1 MSSKSDILKQAQA
14 LMQARLV
21 EQSDLVLPCI
31 GLFRA
36 WFCEEYILTEER
48 GRMLMP
54 PHIAMEFIPAEY
66 LLGAQRYTQ
75 LDYDPPTS
83 YVTQDFIESLALL
96 HNLDEE
102 EVSRALAAEI
112 KEFLDGLFRGRRV
125 SLFGLG
131 DFYVTEEI
139 AGVLLLNFV
148 PSSAVIELLNQ
159 PFSVYKPTLLR
170 EGVQFPELQTTST
183 VAEETTVAQFAITD
197 SITASEEP
205 EKPEVIEQPIQTEA
219 VPVKATP
226 VAPPKK
232 SRNIAPIL
240 WASLAVVALL
250 VLVLWWLAPKYPI
263 PLPEESKEVSVVN
276 DTIPVVKD
284 TIPVVKDTLI
294 LTPGNPIAIDTIQVS
309 RGGSLA
315 QIARKYYGNV
325 YYWVYIYMAN
335 KDSIPDPNNLRYGQT
350 LMVPSLE
357 CYDLRK
363 DSLEAIQEAKA
374 WETIIQN
381 RKFESYREQRA
392 TISLP

>member
-1 MSSKSDILKQAQA
+1 MSDKSDILRQAQA

-36 WFCEEYILTEER
+36 RFCEEYILTEER
-48 GRMLMP
+48 GRMLIP
-54 PHIAMEFIPAEY
+54 PHIALEFIPAEY
-66 LLGAQRYTQ
+66 LLEAQRYTQ
-75 LDYDPPTS
+75 LDYDAPTS
-83 YVTQDFIESLALL
+83 YVTQEFIESLALL

-112 KEFLDGLFRGRRV
+112 KVFLDGLFRGRRV
-125 SLFGLG
+125 SLFSLG
-131 DFYVTEEI
+131 DFYVTEEVE
-139 AGVLLLNFV
+139 GVLLLNCV
-148 PSSAVIELLNQ
+148 PSSTILELLNQ

-170 EGVQFPELQTTST
+170 ESVQFPELQTTST
-183 VAEETTVAQFAITD
+183 VAEGATVAQFAITD

-205 EKPEVIEQPIQTEA
+205 EKPEVIEQPVQAEA
-219 VPVKATP
+219 VLVEATS
-226 VAPPKK
+226 VASPEKK
-232 SRNIAPIL
+232 SLNTAPIL
-240 WASLAVVALL
+240 WISLAVVALL
-250 VLVLWWLAPKYPI
+250 ALVVWWLAPKSPA
-263 PLPEESKEVSVVN
+263 PLSEESKQVA
-276 DTIPVVKD
+276 VVKD
-284 TIPVVKDTLI
+284 TIPVAKDTLI
-294 LTPGNPIAIDTIQVS
+294 LTPENPIAIDTIQVS
-309 RGGSLA
+309 RGSSLA
-315 QIARKYYGNV
+315 QIARRYYGNV

-363 DSLEAIQEAKA
+363 DSLEAVQEAKA

>member
-1 MSSKSDILKQAQA
+1 MSDKSDILRQAQA
-14 LMQARLV
+14 LIQARLV

-36 WFCEEYILTEER
+36 RFCEEYILTEER

-54 PHIAMEFIPAEY
+54 PHIALEFIPAEY
-66 LLGAQRYTQ
+66 LLEAQHYTQ
-75 LDYDPPTS
+75 LDYDAPTT

-96 HNLDEE
+96 HNLEEE
-102 EVSRALAAEI
+102 EVSRVLAAEI

-139 AGVLLLNFV
+139 EGVLLLNFV
-148 PSSAVIELLNQ
+148 PSSAMIELLNQ

-183 VAEETTVAQFAITD
+183 VAEGATVAQFAITEKEPV
-197 SITASEEP
+197 EE
-205 EKPEVIEQPIQTEA
+205 KVIEQPIQTEA
-219 VPVKATP
+219 VPVEASP

-232 SRNIAPIL
+232 SRNTAPIL
-240 WASLAVVALL
+240 WSSLAVVALL
-250 VLVLWWLAPKYPI
+250 VLVLWWLVPKSPA
-263 PLPEESKEVSVVN
+263 PLPEESKEVA
-276 DTIPVVKD
+276 VVKD
-284 TIPVVKDTLI
+284 TIPVAKDTLI
-294 LTPGNPIAIDTIQVS
+294 LTPENPIAIDTIQVS

-381 RKFESYREQRA
+381 RKFESYREQRE

>member
-1 MSSKSDILKQAQA
+1 MSDKSDILRQAQA

-21 EQSDLVLPCI
+21 DQSDLVLPCI

-36 WFCEEYILTEER
+36 RFCEEYILTEER

-54 PHIAMEFIPAEY
+54 PHIALEFIPAEY
-66 LLGAQRYTQ
+66 LLEAQRYTQ
-75 LDYDPPTS
+75 LDYDAPTS
-83 YVTQDFIESLALL
+83 YVTQEFIESLALL

-102 EVSRALAAEI
+102 EVSRALAVEI
-112 KEFLDGLFRGRRV
+112 KVFLDGLFRGRRV
-125 SLFGLG
+125 SLFSLG
-131 DFYVTEEI
+131 DFYVTEEVE
-139 AGVLLLNFV
+139 GVLLLNFV
-148 PSSAVIELLNQ
+148 PSSTILELLNQ

-170 EGVQFPELQTTST
+170 ESVQFPELQTTST
-183 VAEETTVAQFAITD
+183 VAEGATVAQFAITD

-205 EKPEVIEQPIQTEA
+205 EKPEVIEQPVQAEA
-219 VPVKATP
+219 VLVEATS
-226 VAPPKK
+226 VASPEKK
-232 SRNIAPIL
+232 SRNTAPIL
-240 WASLAVVALL
+240 WISLAVVALL
-250 VLVLWWLAPKYPI
+250 ALVVWWLAPKSPA
-263 PLPEESKEVSVVN
+263 PLSEESKQVA
-276 DTIPVVKD
+276 VVKD
-284 TIPVVKDTLI
+284 TIPVAKDTLI
-294 LTPGNPIAIDTIQVS
+294 LTPENPIAIDTIQVS

-315 QIARKYYGNV
+315 QIARRYYGNV

-363 DSLEAIQEAKA
+363 DSLEAVQEAKA

>member
-1 MSSKSDILKQAQA
+1 MSVNSDILRQAQA

-36 WFCEEYILTEER
+36 RFCEEYILTEER

-54 PHIAMEFIPAEY
+54 PHIALEFIPAEY
-66 LLGAQRYTQ
+66 LLEAQRYTQ
-75 LDYDPPTS
+75 LDYDAPTS
-83 YVTQDFIESLALL
+83 YVTQEFIESLALL

-125 SLFGLG
+125 SLFSLG

-139 AGVLLLNFV
+139 EGVLLLNFV
-148 PSSAVIELLNQ
+148 PSSTILELLNQ

-170 EGVQFPELQTTST
+170 ESVQFPELQTTST
-183 VAEETTVAQFAITD
+183 VAEGTTVAQFAI
-197 SITASEEP
+197 AEKEPVEE
-205 EKPEVIEQPIQTEA
+205 KVIEQPIQAEA
-219 VPVKATP
+219 VPVEATS
-226 VAPPKK
+226 VASPEK
-232 SRNIAPIL
+232 SRNTAPIL
-240 WASLAVVALL
+240 WISLAVVALL
-250 VLVLWWLAPKYPI
+250 ALVVWWLAPKSPA
-263 PLPEESKEVSVVN
+263 PLPEESKQVA
-276 DTIPVVKD
+276 VVKD
-284 TIPVVKDTLI
+284 TIPVVKDTLV
-294 LTPGNPIAIDTIQVS
+294 LTPENPIAIDTIQVS

-315 QIARKYYGNV
+315 QIARRYYGNV

>member
-1 MSSKSDILKQAQA
+1 MSDKSDILRQAQA

-21 EQSDLVLPCI
+21 DQSDLVLPCI

-36 WFCEEYILTEER
+36 RFCEEYILTEER
-48 GRMLMP
+48 GRMLIP
-54 PHIAMEFIPAEY
+54 PHIALEFIPAEY
-66 LLGAQRYTQ
+66 LLEAQRYTQ
-75 LDYDPPTS
+75 LDYDAPTS
-83 YVTQDFIESLALL
+83 YVTQEFIESLALL

-112 KEFLDGLFRGRRV
+112 KVFLDGLFRGRRV
-125 SLFGLG
+125 SLFSLG

-139 AGVLLLNFV
+139 EGVLLLNFV

-183 VAEETTVAQFAITD
+183 VAEGATVAQFAITD

-205 EKPEVIEQPIQTEA
+205 EKPEVIEHPIQAES
-219 VPVKATP
+219 VLVEPTP

-232 SRNIAPIL
+232 KSRNTAPIL
-240 WASLAVVALL
+240 WTSLAVVALL
-250 VLVLWWLAPKYPI
+250 ALVVWWLVPKSPA
-263 PLPEESKEVSVVN
+263 PLPEESKQVA
-276 DTIPVVKD
+276 VVKD
-284 TIPVVKDTLI
+284 TIPVAKDTLI
-294 LTPGNPIAIDTIQVS
+294 LTPENPIAIDTIQVS

-315 QIARKYYGNV
+315 QIARRYYGNV

-357 CYDLRK
+357 CYELRK

>member
-1 MSSKSDILKQAQA
+1 MSDKSDILGQAQA

-21 EQSDLVLPCI
+21 EQSDFVLPCI

-36 WFCEEYILTEER
+36 RFCEEYILTEER

-54 PHIAMEFIPAEY
+54 PHIALEFIPAEY
-66 LLGAQRYTQ
+66 LLEAQRYTQ
-75 LDYDPPTS
+75 LDYDAPTS
-83 YVTQDFIESLALL
+83 YVTQEFIESLALL

-102 EVSRALAAEI
+102 EVSRALAAEL
-112 KEFLDGLFRGRRV
+112 KVFLDGLFRGRRV
-125 SLFGLG
+125 SLFSLG
-131 DFYVTEEI
+131 DFYVTEEVE
-139 AGVLLLNFV
+139 GVLLLNFV
-148 PSSAVIELLNQ
+148 PFSTILELLNQ

-170 EGVQFPELQTTST
+170 ESVQFPELQTTST
-183 VAEETTVAQFAITD
+183 VAEGATVAQFAITD
-197 SITASEEP
+197 SITASEEL
-205 EKPEVIEQPIQTEA
+205 EKPEVIEQPIQAES
-219 VPVKATP
+219 VPVEATP

-232 SRNIAPIL
+232 NSRNTAPTL
-240 WASLAVVALL
+240 WISLAVVALL
-250 VLVLWWLAPKYPI
+250 ALVVWWLAPKSPA
-263 PLPEESKEVSVVN
+263 PLPEESKQVA
-276 DTIPVVKD
+276 VVKD
-284 TIPVVKDTLI
+284 TIPVAKDTLI
-294 LTPGNPIAIDTIQVS
+294 LTPENPIAIDTIQVS

-315 QIARKYYGNV
+315 QIARRYYGNV

-363 DSLEAIQEAKA
+363 DSLEAVQEAKA

>member
-1 MSSKSDILKQAQA
+1 MSVNSDILRQAQA

-36 WFCEEYILTEER
+36 RFCEEYILTEER
-48 GRMLMP
+48 GRVLMP
-54 PHIAMEFIPAEY
+54 PHIALEFIPAEY
-66 LLGAQRYTQ
+66 LLEAQRYTQ
-75 LDYDPPTS
+75 LDYDAPTT

-102 EVSRALAAEI
+102 EVSRVLAAEI

-139 AGVLLLNFV
+139 EGVLLLNFV
-148 PSSAVIELLNQ
+148 PSSAIHELLNQ

-170 EGVQFPELQTTST
+170 ESVQFPELQTTST
-183 VAEETTVAQFAITD
+183 VAEGATVAQFAITEKEPV
-197 SITASEEP
+197 EE
-205 EKPEVIEQPIQTEA
+205 EVIEQPIQTEA
-219 VPVKATP
+219 VLVEASP

-232 SRNIAPIL
+232 SRNTAPIL
-240 WASLAVVALL
+240 WSSLAVVALL
-250 VLVLWWLAPKYPI
+250 VLVLWWLVPKSPAP
-263 PLPEESKEVSVVN
+263 LSEESKEVA
-276 DTIPVVKD
+276 VVKD
-284 TIPVVKDTLI
+284 TIPVAKDTLI
-294 LTPGNPIAIDTIQVS
+294 LTPENPIAIDTIQVS

-381 RKFESYREQRA
+381 RKFESYREQRE

>member
-1 MSSKSDILKQAQA
+1 MSVNRDILRQAQA

-36 WFCEEYILTEER
+36 RFCEEYILTEER
-48 GRMLMP
+48 GRVLMP
-54 PHIAMEFIPAEY
+54 PHIALEFIPAEY
-66 LLGAQRYTQ
+66 LLEAQRYTQ
-75 LDYDPPTS
+75 LDYDAPTS

-96 HNLDEE
+96 HNLDDEE
-102 EVSRALAAEI
+102 ISRALASEI

-139 AGVLLLNFV
+139 EGVLLLNFV
-148 PSSAVIELLNQ
+148 PSSAMIELLNQ

-183 VAEETTVAQFAITD
+183 VAEGATVAQFAITEKEPV
-197 SITASEEP
+197 EE
-205 EKPEVIEQPIQTEA
+205 EVIEQPIQTET
-219 VPVKATP
+219 VPVEASP

-240 WASLAVVALL
+240 WSSLAVVALL
-250 VLVLWWLAPKYPI
+250 VLVLWWLVPKSPA
-263 PLPEESKEVSVVN
+263 PLPEESKEVA
-276 DTIPVVKD
+276 VVKD
-284 TIPVVKDTLI
+284 TIPVAKDTLI
-294 LTPGNPIAIDTIQVS
+294 LTPENPIAIDTIQVS
-309 RGGSLA
+309 RGVSLA

-381 RKFESYREQRA
+381 RKFESYREQRE

>member
-1 MSSKSDILKQAQA
+1 MSVNSDILRQAQA

-36 WFCEEYILTEER
+36 RFSEEYILTEER
-48 GRMLMP
+48 GRVLMP
-54 PHIAMEFIPAEY
+54 PHIALEFIPAEY
-66 LLGAQRYTQ
+66 LLEAQHYTQ
-75 LDYDPPTS
+75 LDYDAPTT

-102 EVSRALAAEI
+102 EVSRVLAAEI

-139 AGVLLLNFV
+139 EGVLLLNFV
-148 PSSAVIELLNQ
+148 PSSAIHELLNQ

-170 EGVQFPELQTTST
+170 ESVQFPELQTTST
-183 VAEETTVAQFAITD
+183 VAEGATVAQFAITD

-205 EKPEVIEQPIQTEA
+205 KKLEVIEQPIPTET
-219 VPVKATP
+219 VQVKATP

-232 SRNIAPIL
+232 SRNTAPIL
-240 WASLAVVALL
+240 WSSLAVVALL
-250 VLVLWWLAPKYPI
+250 VLVLWWLVPKSPA
-263 PLPEESKEVSVVN
+263 PLPEESKEVA
-276 DTIPVVKD
+276 VVKD
-284 TIPVVKDTLI
+284 TIPVAKDTLI
-294 LTPGNPIAIDTIQVS
+294 LTPENPIAIDTIQVS

-381 RKFESYREQRA
+381 RKFESYREQRE

>member
-1 MSSKSDILKQAQA
+1 MSDKSDILRQAQA

-36 WFCEEYILTEER
+36 RFCEEYILTEER

-54 PHIAMEFIPAEY
+54 PHIALEFIPAEY
-66 LLGAQRYTQ
+66 LLEAQRYTQ
-75 LDYDPPTS
+75 LDYDAPTS
-83 YVTQDFIESLALL
+83 YVTQEFIESLALL

-112 KEFLDGLFRGRRV
+112 KVFLDGLFRGRRV
-125 SLFGLG
+125 SLFSLG
-131 DFYVTEEI
+131 DFYVTEEVE
-139 AGVLLLNFV
+139 GVLLLNFV
-148 PSSAVIELLNQ
+148 PFSTILELLNQ

-170 EGVQFPELQTTST
+170 ESVQFPELQTTST
-183 VAEETTVAQFAITD
+183 VAEGATVAQFAITD

-205 EKPEVIEQPIQTEA
+205 EKPEVIEQPVQAEA
-219 VPVKATP
+219 VLVEATS
-226 VAPPKK
+226 VASPEKK
-232 SRNIAPIL
+232 SRNTAPIL
-240 WASLAVVALL
+240 WISLAVVALL
-250 VLVLWWLAPKYPI
+250 ALVVWWLAPKSPA
-263 PLPEESKEVSVVN
+263 PLSEESKQVA
-276 DTIPVVKD
+276 VVKD
-284 TIPVVKDTLI
+284 TIPVAKDTLI
-294 LTPGNPIAIDTIQVS
+294 LTPENPIAIDTIQVS

-315 QIARKYYGNV
+315 QIARRYYGNV

-363 DSLEAIQEAKA
+363 DSLEAVQEAKA

>member
-1 MSSKSDILKQAQA
+1 MSDKSDILRQAQA

-36 WFCEEYILTEER
+36 RFCEEYILTEER

-54 PHIAMEFIPAEY
+54 PHIALEFIPAEY
-66 LLGAQRYTQ
+66 LLEAQRYTQ
-75 LDYDPPTS
+75 LDYDAPTS
-83 YVTQDFIESLALL
+83 YVTQEFIESLALL

-139 AGVLLLNFV
+139 EGVLLLNFV

-170 EGVQFPELQTTST
+170 ESVQFLELQTTST
-183 VAEETTVAQFAITD
+183 VAEGATVAQFAITEKEPV
-197 SITASEEP
+197 EE
-205 EKPEVIEQPIQTEA
+205 EVIEQLIQTEA
-219 VPVKATP
+219 VPVEATP

-232 SRNIAPIL
+232 KSRNTAPTL
-240 WASLAVVALL
+240 WISLAVVALL
-250 VLVLWWLAPKYPI
+250 ALVVWWLAPKSSA
-263 PLPEESKEVSVVN
+263 PLPEESKQVA
-276 DTIPVVKD
+276 VVKD
-284 TIPVVKDTLI
+284 TIPVAKDTLI
-294 LTPGNPIAIDTIQVS
+294 LTPENPIAIDTIQVS

-315 QIARKYYGNV
+315 QIARRYYGNV

-350 LMVPSLE
+350 LMVPLLE

-363 DSLEAIQEAKA
+363 DSLEAVQEAKA

>member
-1 MSSKSDILKQAQA
+1 MSVNSDILRQAQA

-36 WFCEEYILTEER
+36 RFCEEYILTEER
-48 GRMLMP
+48 GRVLMP
-54 PHIAMEFIPAEY
+54 PHIALEFIPAEY
-66 LLGAQRYTQ
+66 LLEAQRYTQ
-75 LDYDPPTS
+75 LDYDAPTS

-96 HNLDEE
+96 HNLDDEE
-102 EVSRALAAEI
+102 ISRALAAEI

-139 AGVLLLNFV
+139 EGVLLLNFV
-148 PSSAVIELLNQ
+148 PSSAIHELLNQ

-183 VAEETTVAQFAITD
+183 VAEGANVAQFAITEKEPV
-197 SITASEEP
+197 EE
-205 EKPEVIEQPIQTEA
+205 EVIEQPIQTEA
-219 VPVKATP
+219 VPVEASP

-232 SRNIAPIL
+232 SRNTAPIL
-240 WASLAVVALL
+240 WSSFAVVALL
-250 VLVLWWLAPKYPI
+250 VLVLWWLVPKSPAP
-263 PLPEESKEVSVVN
+263 LLEESKEVA
-276 DTIPVVKD
+276 VVKD
-284 TIPVVKDTLI
+284 TIPVAKDTLI
-294 LTPGNPIAIDTIQVS
+294 LTPENPIAIDTIQVS

-381 RKFESYREQRA
+381 RKFESYREQRE

>member
-1 MSSKSDILKQAQA
+1 MSVNSDILRQAQA

-36 WFCEEYILTEER
+36 RFSEEYILTEER
-48 GRMLMP
+48 GRVLMP
-54 PHIAMEFIPAEY
+54 PHIALEFIPAEY
-66 LLGAQRYTQ
+66 LLEAERYTQ
-75 LDYDPPTS
+75 LDYDAPTS
-83 YVTQDFIESLALL
+83 YVTQEFIESLALL

-139 AGVLLLNFV
+139 EGVLLLNFV

-170 EGVQFPELQTTST
+170 EGIQFPELQTTAT
-183 VAEETTVAQFAITD
+183 VVEGATVAQFAITEKEPV
-197 SITASEEP
+197 EE
-205 EKPEVIEQPIQTEA
+205 KVIEQPIQAES
-219 VPVKATP
+219 VPVEATP

-232 SRNIAPIL
+232 KSRNTAPIL
-240 WASLAVVALL
+240 WTSLAVVALL
-250 VLVLWWLAPKYPI
+250 ALVVWWLAPKSPA
-263 PLPEESKEVSVVN
+263 PLPEESKEVA
-276 DTIPVVKD
+276 VVKD
-284 TIPVVKDTLI
+284 TIPVAKDTLI
-294 LTPGNPIAIDTIQVS
+294 LTPENPIAIDTIQVS

-315 QIARKYYGNV
+315 QIARRYYGNV

>member
-1 MSSKSDILKQAQA
+1 MSVNCDILRQAQA
-14 LMQARLV
+14 LIQARLV

-36 WFCEEYILTEER
+36 RFCEEYILTEER
-48 GRMLMP
+48 GRVLMP
-54 PHIAMEFIPAEY
+54 PHIALEFIPAEY
-66 LLGAQRYTQ
+66 LLEAQRYTQ
-75 LDYDPPTS
+75 LDYDAPTT

-102 EVSRALAAEI
+102 EVSRVLAAEI

-139 AGVLLLNFV
+139 EGVLLLNFV
-148 PSSAVIELLNQ
+148 PFGAMIELLNQ

-183 VAEETTVAQFAITD
+183 VAEGATVAQFAITEKEPV
-197 SITASEEP
+197 EE
-205 EKPEVIEQPIQTEA
+205 EVIEQPIQTEA
-219 VPVKATP
+219 VPVEASP

-232 SRNIAPIL
+232 SRNTAPIL
-240 WASLAVVALL
+240 WSSLAVVALL
-250 VLVLWWLAPKYPI
+250 VLVLWWLVPKSPAP
-263 PLPEESKEVSVVN
+263 LSEESKEVA
-276 DTIPVVKD
+276 VVKD
-284 TIPVVKDTLI
+284 TIPVAKDTLI
-294 LTPGNPIAIDTIQVS
+294 LTPENPIAIDTIQVS

-381 RKFESYREQRA
+381 RKFESYREQRE

>member
-1 MSSKSDILKQAQA
+1 
-14 LMQARLV
+14 
-21 EQSDLVLPCI
+21 
-31 GLFRA
+31 
-36 WFCEEYILTEER
+36 
-48 GRMLMP
+48 MP
-54 PHIAMEFIPAEY
+54 PHIALEFIPSEY
-66 LLGAQRYTQ
+66 LLEAQHYTQ
-75 LDYDPPTS
+75 LDYDAPTT

-102 EVSRALAAEI
+102 EVSRVLAAEI

-139 AGVLLLNFV
+139 EGVLLLNFV
-148 PSSAVIELLNQ
+148 PSSAIHELLNQ

-170 EGVQFPELQTTST
+170 ESVQFPELQTTST
-183 VAEETTVAQFAITD
+183 VAEGATVAQFAITEKEPV
-197 SITASEEP
+197 EE
-205 EKPEVIEQPIQTEA
+205 KVIEQPIQTEA
-219 VPVKATP
+219 VPVEASP

-232 SRNIAPIL
+232 SRNTAPIL
-240 WASLAVVALL
+240 WSSLAVVALL
-250 VLVLWWLAPKYPI
+250 VLVLWWLVPKSPAP
-263 PLPEESKEVSVVN
+263 LSEESKEVA
-276 DTIPVVKD
+276 VVKD
-284 TIPVVKDTLI
+284 TIPVAKDTLI
-294 LTPGNPIAIDTIQVS
+294 LTPENPIAIDTIQVS

-381 RKFESYREQRA
+381 RKFESYREQRE

>member
-1 MSSKSDILKQAQA
+1 MSDKSDILRQAQA

-21 EQSDLVLPCI
+21 EQSDLMLPCI

-36 WFCEEYILTEER
+36 RFCEEYILTEER

-54 PHIAMEFIPAEY
+54 PHIALEFIPAEY
-66 LLGAQRYTQ
+66 LLEAQRYTQ
-75 LDYDPPTS
+75 LDYDAPTS
-83 YVTQDFIESLALL
+83 YVTQEFIESLALL
-96 HNLDEE
+96 YNLDEE
-102 EVSRALAAEI
+102 EVSRALAAEL
-112 KEFLDGLFRGRRV
+112 KVFLDGLFRGRRV
-125 SLFGLG
+125 SLFSLG
-131 DFYVTEEI
+131 DFYVTEEVE
-139 AGVLLLNFV
+139 GVLLLNFV
-148 PSSAVIELLNQ
+148 PFSAVIELLNQ

-170 EGVQFPELQTTST
+170 ESVQFPELQTTST
-183 VAEETTVAQFAITD
+183 VAEGATVAQFAIT
-197 SITASEEP
+197 EKEP
-205 EKPEVIEQPIQTEA
+205 EKPEVIEQPIQAEA
-219 VPVKATP
+219 VPVEATP

-232 SRNIAPIL
+232 KSRNTAPFL
-240 WASLAVVALL
+240 WISLAVVALL
-250 VLVLWWLAPKYPI
+250 ALVVWWLAPKSPA
-263 PLPEESKEVSVVN
+263 PLPEESNQV
-276 DTIPVVKD
+276 TVVKD
-284 TIPVVKDTLI
+284 TIPVVNDTLV
-294 LTPGNPIAIDTIQVS
+294 LTPENPIAIDTIQVG

>member
-1 MSSKSDILKQAQA
+1 MSDKSDILRQTQA

-21 EQSDLVLPCI
+21 DQSDLVLPCI

-36 WFCEEYILTEER
+36 RFCEEYILTEER

-54 PHIAMEFIPAEY
+54 PHIALEFIPAEY
-66 LLGAQRYTQ
+66 LLEAQRYTQ
-75 LDYDPPTS
+75 LDYDAPTS
-83 YVTQDFIESLALL
+83 YVTQEFIESLALL

-102 EVSRALAAEI
+102 EVSRALAVEI
-112 KEFLDGLFRGRRV
+112 KVFLDGLFRGRRV
-125 SLFGLG
+125 SLFSLG
-131 DFYVTEEI
+131 DFYVTEEVE
-139 AGVLLLNFV
+139 GVLLLNFV
-148 PSSAVIELLNQ
+148 PSSTILELLNQ

-170 EGVQFPELQTTST
+170 ESVQFPELQTTST
-183 VAEETTVAQFAITD
+183 VAEGATVAQFAITD

-205 EKPEVIEQPIQTEA
+205 EKPEVIEQPVQAEA
-219 VPVKATP
+219 VLVEATS
-226 VAPPKK
+226 VASPEKK
-232 SRNIAPIL
+232 SRNTAPIL
-240 WASLAVVALL
+240 WISLAVVALL
-250 VLVLWWLAPKYPI
+250 ALVVWWLAPKSPA
-263 PLPEESKEVSVVN
+263 PLSEESKQVA
-276 DTIPVVKD
+276 VVKD
-284 TIPVVKDTLI
+284 TIPVAKDTLI
-294 LTPGNPIAIDTIQVS
+294 LTPENPIAIDTIQVS

-315 QIARKYYGNV
+315 QIARRYYGNV

-363 DSLEAIQEAKA
+363 DSLEAVQEAKA

>member
-1 MSSKSDILKQAQA
+1 MSDKSDILRQAQA

-21 EQSDLVLPCI
+21 EQSDFVLPCI

-36 WFCEEYILTEER
+36 RFCEEYILTEER

-54 PHIAMEFIPAEY
+54 PHIALEFIPAEY
-66 LLGAQRYTQ
+66 LLEAQRYTQ
-75 LDYDPPTS
+75 LDYDAPTS
-83 YVTQDFIESLALL
+83 YVTQEFIESLALL
-96 HNLDEE
+96 YNLDEE

-139 AGVLLLNFV
+139 EGVLLLNFV

-170 EGVQFPELQTTST
+170 ESVQFPELQTTST
-183 VAEETTVAQFAITD
+183 VAEGATVAQFAITD

-205 EKPEVIEQPIQTEA
+205 EKPEVIEQPIQAES
-219 VPVKATP
+219 VPVEATP

-232 SRNIAPIL
+232 KSRNTAPTL
-240 WASLAVVALL
+240 WISLAVVALL
-250 VLVLWWLAPKYPI
+250 ALVVWWLAPKSPA
-263 PLPEESKEVSVVN
+263 PLPEESKQVA
-276 DTIPVVKD
+276 VVKD
-284 TIPVVKDTLI
+284 TIPVAKDTLI
-294 LTPGNPIAIDTIQVS
+294 LTPENPIAIDTIQVS

-315 QIARKYYGNV
+315 QIARRYYGNV

>member
-1 MSSKSDILKQAQA
+1 MSDKSDILRQAQA

-36 WFCEEYILTEER
+36 RFCEEYILTEER
-48 GRMLMP
+48 GRMLIP
-54 PHIAMEFIPAEY
+54 PHIALEFIPAEY
-66 LLGAQRYTQ
+66 LLEAQRYTQ
-75 LDYDPPTS
+75 LDYDAPTS
-83 YVTQDFIESLALL
+83 YVTQEFIESLALL

-112 KEFLDGLFRGRRV
+112 KVFLDGLFRGRRV
-125 SLFGLG
+125 SLFSLG
-131 DFYVTEEI
+131 DFYVTEEVE
-139 AGVLLLNFV
+139 GVLLLNFV
-148 PSSAVIELLNQ
+148 PSSTILELLNQ

-170 EGVQFPELQTTST
+170 ESVQFPELQTTST
-183 VAEETTVAQFAITD
+183 VAEGATVAQFAI
-197 SITASEEP
+197 AEKEPAEE
-205 EKPEVIEQPIQTEA
+205 KVIEHPIQAES
-219 VPVKATP
+219 VLVEPTP

-232 SRNIAPIL
+232 KSRNTAPIL
-240 WASLAVVALL
+240 WTSLAVVALF
-250 VLVLWWLAPKYPI
+250 VLVVWWLVPKSPA
-263 PLPEESKEVSVVN
+263 PLPEESKQVA
-276 DTIPVVKD
+276 VVKD
-284 TIPVVKDTLI
+284 TILVVKDTLV
-294 LTPGNPIAIDTIQVS
+294 LTPENPIAIDTIQVS

>member
-1 MSSKSDILKQAQA
+1 MSVNSDILRQAQA

-36 WFCEEYILTEER
+36 RFCEEYILTEER
-48 GRMLMP
+48 GRMLIP
-54 PHIAMEFIPAEY
+54 PHIALEFIPAEY
-66 LLGAQRYTQ
+66 LLEAQRYTQ
-75 LDYDPPTS
+75 LDYDAPTS

-102 EVSRALAAEI
+102 EVSRVLAAEI

-139 AGVLLLNFV
+139 EGVLLLNFV
-148 PSSAVIELLNQ
+148 PSSAIHELLNQ

-170 EGVQFPELQTTST
+170 ESVQFPELQTTST
-183 VAEETTVAQFAITD
+183 VAEGATVAQFAITEKEPV
-197 SITASEEP
+197 EE
-205 EKPEVIEQPIQTEA
+205 EVIEQPIQTEA
-219 VPVKATP
+219 VPVEASP

-232 SRNIAPIL
+232 SRNTAPIL
-240 WASLAVVALL
+240 WSSLAVVALL
-250 VLVLWWLAPKYPI
+250 VLVLWWLVPKSPAP
-263 PLPEESKEVSVVN
+263 LSEESKEVA
-276 DTIPVVKD
+276 VVKD
-284 TIPVVKDTLI
+284 TIPVAKDTLI
-294 LTPGNPIAIDTIQVS
+294 LTPENPIAIDTIQVS

-381 RKFESYREQRA
+381 RKFESYREQRE

>member
-1 MSSKSDILKQAQA
+1 MSVNSDILRQAQA

-36 WFCEEYILTEER
+36 RFCEEYILTEER

-54 PHIAMEFIPAEY
+54 PHIALEFIPAEY
-66 LLGAQRYTQ
+66 LLEAQHYTQ
-75 LDYDPPTS
+75 LDYDAPTT

-102 EVSRALAAEI
+102 EVSRVLAAEI

-139 AGVLLLNFV
+139 EGVLLLNFV
-148 PSSAVIELLNQ
+148 PSSAIHELLNQ

-170 EGVQFPELQTTST
+170 ESVQFPELQTTAT
-183 VAEETTVAQFAITD
+183 VAEVATVAQFAITEKEPV
-197 SITASEEP
+197 EE
-205 EKPEVIEQPIQTEA
+205 KVIEQPIQTEA
-219 VPVKATP
+219 VPVEASP

-232 SRNIAPIL
+232 SRNTAPIL
-240 WASLAVVALL
+240 WSSLAVVALL
-250 VLVLWWLAPKYPI
+250 VLVLWWLVPKSPA
-263 PLPEESKEVSVVN
+263 PLPEESKEVA
-276 DTIPVVKD
+276 VVKD
-284 TIPVVKDTLI
+284 TIPVAKDTLI
-294 LTPGNPIAIDTIQVS
+294 LTPENPIAIDTIQVS

-315 QIARKYYGNV
+315 QIARRYYGNV

-381 RKFESYREQRA
+381 RKFESYREQRE

>member
-1 MSSKSDILKQAQA
+1 MSVNRDILRQAQA

-36 WFCEEYILTEER
+36 RFCEEYILTEER
-48 GRMLMP
+48 GRVLMP
-54 PHIAMEFIPAEY
+54 PHIALEFIPAEY
-66 LLGAQRYTQ
+66 LLEAQRYTQ
-75 LDYDPPTS
+75 LDYDAPTS

-96 HNLDEE
+96 HNLDDEE
-102 EVSRALAAEI
+102 ISRALASEI

-139 AGVLLLNFV
+139 EGVLLLNFV
-148 PSSAVIELLNQ
+148 PSSAIHELLNQ

-183 VAEETTVAQFAITD
+183 VAEGATVAQFAITEKEPV
-197 SITASEEP
+197 EE
-205 EKPEVIEQPIQTEA
+205 EVIEQPIQTEA
-219 VPVKATP
+219 VPVEASP

-232 SRNIAPIL
+232 SRNTAPIL
-240 WASLAVVALL
+240 WSSLAVVALL
-250 VLVLWWLAPKYPI
+250 VLVLWWLVPKSPAP
-263 PLPEESKEVSVVN
+263 LLEESKEVA
-276 DTIPVVKD
+276 VVKD
-284 TIPVVKDTLI
+284 TIPVAKDTLI
-294 LTPGNPIAIDTIQVS
+294 LTPENPIAIDTIQVS

-381 RKFESYREQRA
+381 RKFESYREQRE

>member
-1 MSSKSDILKQAQA
+1 MSDKSDILRQAQA
-14 LMQARLV
+14 LMQGRLV

-36 WFCEEYILTEER
+36 RFCEEYILTEER

-54 PHIAMEFIPAEY
+54 PHIALEFIPAEY
-66 LLGAQRYTQ
+66 LLEAQRYTQ
-75 LDYDPPTS
+75 LDYDAPTS
-83 YVTQDFIESLALL
+83 YVTQEFIESLALL

-131 DFYVTEEI
+131 DFYVTEEVE
-139 AGVLLLNFV
+139 GVLLLNFV
-148 PSSAVIELLNQ
+148 PSSTILELLNQ

-170 EGVQFPELQTTST
+170 ESVQFPELQTTST
-183 VAEETTVAQFAITD
+183 VAEGATVAQFAITD

-205 EKPEVIEQPIQTEA
+205 EKPEVIEQPVQAEA
-219 VPVKATP
+219 VLVEATS
-226 VAPPKK
+226 VASPEKK
-232 SRNIAPIL
+232 SRNTAPIL
-240 WASLAVVALL
+240 WISLAVVALL
-250 VLVLWWLAPKYPI
+250 ALVVWWLAPKSPA
-263 PLPEESKEVSVVN
+263 PLSEESKQVA
-276 DTIPVVKD
+276 VVKD
-284 TIPVVKDTLI
+284 TIPVAKDTLI
-294 LTPGNPIAIDTIQVS
+294 LTPENPIAIDTIQVS

-315 QIARKYYGNV
+315 QIARRYYGNV

-363 DSLEAIQEAKA
+363 DSLEAVQEAKA

>member
-1 MSSKSDILKQAQA
+1 MSVNCDILRQAQA
-14 LMQARLV
+14 LIQARLV

-36 WFCEEYILTEER
+36 RFCEEYILTEER

-54 PHIAMEFIPAEY
+54 PHIALEFIPAEY
-66 LLGAQRYTQ
+66 LLEAQRYTQ
-75 LDYDPPTS
+75 LDYDAPTS

-102 EVSRALAAEI
+102 EVSRVLAAEI

-139 AGVLLLNFV
+139 EGVLLLNFV
-148 PSSAVIELLNQ
+148 PFGAMIELLNQ

-183 VAEETTVAQFAITD
+183 VAEGATVAQFAITEKEPV
-197 SITASEEP
+197 EE
-205 EKPEVIEQPIQTEA
+205 EVIEQPIQTEA
-219 VPVKATP
+219 VPVEASP

-232 SRNIAPIL
+232 SRNTAPIL
-240 WASLAVVALL
+240 WSSLAVVALL
-250 VLVLWWLAPKYPI
+250 VLVLWWLVPKSPAP
-263 PLPEESKEVSVVN
+263 LSEESKEVA
-276 DTIPVVKD
+276 VVKD
-284 TIPVVKDTLI
+284 TIPVAKDTLI
-294 LTPGNPIAIDTIQVS
+294 LTPENPIAIDTIQVS

-381 RKFESYREQRA
+381 RKFESYREQRE

>member
-1 MSSKSDILKQAQA
+1 MSVNSDILRQAQA

-36 WFCEEYILTEER
+36 RFCEEYILTEER

-54 PHIAMEFIPAEY
+54 PHIALEFIPAEY
-66 LLGAQRYTQ
+66 LLEAQRYTQ
-75 LDYDPPTS
+75 LDYDAPTS
-83 YVTQDFIESLALL
+83 YVTQEFIESLALL

-125 SLFGLG
+125 SLFSLG

-139 AGVLLLNFV
+139 EGVLLLNFV

-170 EGVQFPELQTTST
+170 ESVQFPKLQTTST
-183 VAEETTVAQFAITD
+183 VAEGATVAQFAI
-197 SITASEEP
+197 AEKEPVEE
-205 EKPEVIEQPIQTEA
+205 KVIEQPIQAEA
-219 VPVKATP
+219 VPVEATS
-226 VAPPKK
+226 VASPEK
-232 SRNIAPIL
+232 SRNTAPIL
-240 WASLAVVALL
+240 WISLAVVALL
-250 VLVLWWLAPKYPI
+250 ALVVWWLAPKSPA
-263 PLPEESKEVSVVN
+263 PLPEESKQVA
-276 DTIPVVKD
+276 VVKD
-284 TIPVVKDTLI
+284 TIPVVKDTLV
-294 LTPGNPIAIDTIQVS
+294 LTPENPIAIDTIQVS

-315 QIARKYYGNV
+315 QIARRYYGNV

>member
-1 MSSKSDILKQAQA
+1 MSVNCDILRQAQA
-14 LMQARLV
+14 LIQARLV

-36 WFCEEYILTEER
+36 RFCEEYILTEER

-54 PHIAMEFIPAEY
+54 PHIALEFIPAEY
-66 LLGAQRYTQ
+66 LLEAQRYTQ
-75 LDYDPPTS
+75 LDYDAPTS

-102 EVSRALAAEI
+102 EVSRVLAAEI

-139 AGVLLLNFV
+139 EGVLLLNFV
-148 PSSAVIELLNQ
+148 PSSAIHELLNQ

-170 EGVQFPELQTTST
+170 ESVQFPELQTTST
-183 VAEETTVAQFAITD
+183 VAEVATVAQFAITEKEPV
-197 SITASEEP
+197 EE
-205 EKPEVIEQPIQTEA
+205 EVIEQPIQTEA
-219 VPVKATP
+219 VPVEASP

-232 SRNIAPIL
+232 SRNTAPIL
-240 WASLAVVALL
+240 WSSLAVVALL
-250 VLVLWWLAPKYPI
+250 VLVLWWLVPKSPAP
-263 PLPEESKEVSVVN
+263 LSEESKEVA
-276 DTIPVVKD
+276 VVKD
-284 TIPVVKDTLI
+284 TIPVAKDTLI
-294 LTPGNPIAIDTIQVS
+294 LTPENPIAIDTIQVS

-381 RKFESYREQRA
+381 RKFESYREQRE

>member
-1 MSSKSDILKQAQA
+1 MSDKSDILRQAQA

-36 WFCEEYILTEER
+36 RFCEEYILTEER

-54 PHIAMEFIPAEY
+54 PHIALEFIPAEY
-66 LLGAQRYTQ
+66 LLEAQRYTQ
-75 LDYDPPTS
+75 LDYDAPTS

-139 AGVLLLNFV
+139 EGVLLLNFV
-148 PSSAVIELLNQ
+148 PSSTILELLNQ

-183 VAEETTVAQFAITD
+183 VAEGATVAQFAITD

-205 EKPEVIEQPIQTEA
+205 EKPEVIEQPIQTES
-219 VPVKATP
+219 VPVEATP
-226 VAPPKK
+226 VAPPKE
-232 SRNIAPIL
+232 SRNTAPIL
-240 WASLAVVALL
+240 WISLVVVVLLAL
-250 VLVLWWLAPKYPI
+250 VVWWLVPKSPT
-263 PLPEESKEVSVVN
+263 PLPDENKEVA
-276 DTIPVVKD
+276 VVKD

-294 LTPGNPIAIDTIQVS
+294 LTPENPISIDTIQVS

-315 QIARKYYGNV
+315 QIARQYYGNV

-335 KDSIPDPNNLRYGQT
+335 KDSIPDPNNLRFGQT

>member
-1 MSSKSDILKQAQA
+1 MSVNSDILRQAQA

-36 WFCEEYILTEER
+36 RFCEEYILTEER

-54 PHIAMEFIPAEY
+54 PHIALEFMPAEY
-66 LLGAQRYTQ
+66 LLEAQRYTQ
-75 LDYDPPTS
+75 LDYDAPTS
-83 YVTQDFIESLALL
+83 YVTQEFIESLALL

-125 SLFGLG
+125 SLFSLG

-139 AGVLLLNFV
+139 EGVLLLNFV

-170 EGVQFPELQTTST
+170 ESVQFPKLQTTST
-183 VAEETTVAQFAITD
+183 VAEGATVAQFAI
-197 SITASEEP
+197 AEKEPVEE
-205 EKPEVIEQPIQTEA
+205 KVIEQPIQAEA
-219 VPVKATP
+219 VPVEATS
-226 VAPPKK
+226 VASPEK
-232 SRNIAPIL
+232 SRNTAPIL
-240 WASLAVVALL
+240 WISLAVVALL
-250 VLVLWWLAPKYPI
+250 ALVVWWLAPKSPA
-263 PLPEESKEVSVVN
+263 PLPEESKSKQVA
-276 DTIPVVKD
+276 VVKD
-284 TIPVVKDTLI
+284 TIPVVKDTLV
-294 LTPGNPIAIDTIQVS
+294 LTPENPIAIDTIQVS

-315 QIARKYYGNV
+315 QIARRYYGNV

-392 TISLP
+392 IISLP

>member
-1 MSSKSDILKQAQA
+1 MSDKSDILRQAQA

-21 EQSDLVLPCI
+21 EQSDFVLPCI

-36 WFCEEYILTEER
+36 RFCEEYILTEER

-54 PHIAMEFIPAEY
+54 PHIALEFIPAEY
-66 LLGAQRYTQ
+66 LLEAQRYTQ
-75 LDYDPPTS
+75 LDYDAPTS
-83 YVTQDFIESLALL
+83 YVTQEFIESLALL
-96 HNLDEE
+96 YNLDEE

-139 AGVLLLNFV
+139 EGVLLLNFV

-170 EGVQFPELQTTST
+170 EGVQFPELQTIST
-183 VAEETTVAQFAITD
+183 VAEGATVAQFAITD

-205 EKPEVIEQPIQTEA
+205 EKPEVIEQPVQAEA
-219 VPVKATP
+219 VLVEATS
-226 VAPPKK
+226 VASPEKK
-232 SRNIAPIL
+232 SRNTAPIL
-240 WASLAVVALL
+240 WISLAVVALL
-250 VLVLWWLAPKYPI
+250 ALVVWWLAPKSPA
-263 PLPEESKEVSVVN
+263 PLSEESKQVA
-276 DTIPVVKD
+276 VVKD
-284 TIPVVKDTLI
+284 TIPVAKDTLI
-294 LTPGNPIAIDTIQVS
+294 LTPENPIAIDTIQVS

-315 QIARKYYGNV
+315 QIARRYYGNV

-363 DSLEAIQEAKA
+363 DSLEAVQEAKA

>member
-1 MSSKSDILKQAQA
+1 MSDKSDILRQAQA

-21 EQSDLVLPCI
+21 DQSDLVLPCI

-36 WFCEEYILTEER
+36 RFCEEYILTEER
-48 GRMLMP
+48 GRVLMP
-54 PHIAMEFIPAEY
+54 PHIALEFIPAEY
-66 LLGAQRYTQ
+66 LLEAQRYTQ
-75 LDYDPPTS
+75 LDYDAPTS
-83 YVTQDFIESLALL
+83 YVTQEFIESLALL

-102 EVSRALAAEI
+102 EVSRALAAEL
-112 KEFLDGLFRGRRV
+112 KVFLDGLFRGRRV
-125 SLFGLG
+125 SLFSLG
-131 DFYVTEEI
+131 DFYVTEEVE
-139 AGVLLLNFV
+139 GVLLLNFV
-148 PSSAVIELLNQ
+148 PFSAVIELLNQ

-170 EGVQFPELQTTST
+170 ESVQFPELQTTST
-183 VAEETTVAQFAITD
+183 VAEGATVAQFAIT
-197 SITASEEP
+197 EKEP
-205 EKPEVIEQPIQTEA
+205 EKPEVIEQPIQAEA
-219 VPVKATP
+219 VPVEATP

-232 SRNIAPIL
+232 KSRNTAPFL
-240 WASLAVVALL
+240 WISLAVVALL
-250 VLVLWWLAPKYPI
+250 ALVVWWLAPKSPA
-263 PLPEESKEVSVVN
+263 PLPEESNQV
-276 DTIPVVKD
+276 TVVKD
-284 TIPVVKDTLI
+284 TIPVVNDTLV
-294 LTPGNPIAIDTIQVS
+294 LTPENPIAIDTIQVG

>member
-1 MSSKSDILKQAQA
+1 MSVNSDILRQAQA

-36 WFCEEYILTEER
+36 RFCEEYILTEER
-48 GRMLMP
+48 GRVLIP
-54 PHIAMEFIPAEY
+54 PHIALEFIPAEY
-66 LLGAQRYTQ
+66 LLEAQRYTQ
-75 LDYDPPTS
+75 LDYDAPTS

-102 EVSRALAAEI
+102 EVSRVLAAEI

-139 AGVLLLNFV
+139 EGVLLLNFV

-170 EGVQFPELQTTST
+170 ESVQFPELQTTST
-183 VAEETTVAQFAITD
+183 VAEGATVAQFAITEKEPV
-197 SITASEEP
+197 EE
-205 EKPEVIEQPIQTEA
+205 KVIEQPIQTEA
-219 VPVKATP
+219 VPVEASP

-232 SRNIAPIL
+232 SRNTAPIL
-240 WASLAVVALL
+240 WSTFAVVALL
-250 VLVLWWLAPKYPI
+250 ALVLWRLVPKSPA
-263 PLPEESKEVSVVN
+263 PLPEESKEVA
-276 DTIPVVKD
+276 VVKD
-284 TIPVVKDTLI
+284 IIPVAKDTLI
-294 LTPGNPIAIDTIQVS
+294 LTPENPIAIDTIQVS

-315 QIARKYYGNV
+315 QIARRYYGNV

-381 RKFESYREQRA
+381 RKFESYREQRE

>member
-1 MSSKSDILKQAQA
+1 MSVNSDILRQAQA

-36 WFCEEYILTEER
+36 RFFEEYILTEER
-48 GRMLMP
+48 GRVLMP
-54 PHIAMEFIPAEY
+54 PHIALEFIPAEY
-66 LLGAQRYTQ
+66 LLEAQRYTQ
-75 LDYDPPTS
+75 LDYDAPTT

-102 EVSRALAAEI
+102 EVSRVLAAEI

-139 AGVLLLNFV
+139 EGVLLLNFV
-148 PSSAVIELLNQ
+148 PSSAIHELLNQ

-170 EGVQFPELQTTST
+170 ESVQFPELQTTST
-183 VAEETTVAQFAITD
+183 VAEGATVAQFAITEKEPV
-197 SITASEEP
+197 EE
-205 EKPEVIEQPIQTEA
+205 KVIEQPIQTEA
-219 VPVKATP
+219 VPVEASP

-232 SRNIAPIL
+232 SRNTAPIL
-240 WASLAVVALL
+240 WSSLAVVALL
-250 VLVLWWLAPKYPI
+250 VLVLWWLVPKSPA
-263 PLPEESKEVSVVN
+263 PLPEESKEVA
-276 DTIPVVKD
+276 VVKD
-284 TIPVVKDTLI
+284 TIPVAKDTLI
-294 LTPGNPIAIDTIQVS
+294 LTPENPIAIDTIQVS

-381 RKFESYREQRA
+381 RKFESYREQRE

>member
-1 MSSKSDILKQAQA
+1 MSVNSDILRQAQA

-36 WFCEEYILTEER
+36 RFCEEYILTEER

-54 PHIAMEFIPAEY
+54 PHIALEFMPAEY
-66 LLGAQRYTQ
+66 LLEAQRYTQ
-75 LDYDPPTS
+75 LDYDAPTS
-83 YVTQDFIESLALL
+83 YVTQEFIESLALL

-125 SLFGLG
+125 SLFSLG

-139 AGVLLLNFV
+139 EGVLLLNFV

-170 EGVQFPELQTTST
+170 ESVQFPKLQTTST
-183 VAEETTVAQFAITD
+183 VAEGATVAQFAI
-197 SITASEEP
+197 AEKEPVEE
-205 EKPEVIEQPIQTEA
+205 KVIEQPIQAEA
-219 VPVKATP
+219 VPVEATS
-226 VAPPKK
+226 VASPEK
-232 SRNIAPIL
+232 SRNTAPIL
-240 WASLAVVALL
+240 WISLAVVALL
-250 VLVLWWLAPKYPI
+250 ALVVWWLAPKSPA
-263 PLPEESKEVSVVN
+263 PLPEESKQVA
-276 DTIPVVKD
+276 VVKD
-284 TIPVVKDTLI
+284 TIPVVKDTLV
-294 LTPGNPIAIDTIQVS
+294 LTPENPIAIDTIQVS

-315 QIARKYYGNV
+315 QIARRYYGNV

>member
-1 MSSKSDILKQAQA
+1 MSVNSDILRQAQA

-36 WFCEEYILTEER
+36 RFCEEYILTEER
-48 GRMLMP
+48 GRMLIP
-54 PHIAMEFIPAEY
+54 PHIALEFIPAEY
-66 LLGAQRYTQ
+66 LLEAQRYTQ
-75 LDYDPPTS
+75 LDYDAPTS

-102 EVSRALAAEI
+102 EVSRVLAAEI

-139 AGVLLLNFV
+139 EGVLLLNFV

-170 EGVQFPELQTTST
+170 ESVQFPELQTTST
-183 VAEETTVAQFAITD
+183 VAEGATVAQFAITEKEPV
-197 SITASEEP
+197 EE
-205 EKPEVIEQPIQTEA
+205 KVIEQPIQTEA
-219 VPVKATP
+219 VPVEASP

-232 SRNIAPIL
+232 SRNTAPIL
-240 WASLAVVALL
+240 WSTFAVVALL
-250 VLVLWWLAPKYPI
+250 ALVLWRLVPKSPA
-263 PLPEESKEVSVVN
+263 PLPEESKEVA
-276 DTIPVVKD
+276 VVKD
-284 TIPVVKDTLI
+284 IIPVAKDTLI
-294 LTPGNPIAIDTIQVS
+294 LTPENPIAIDTIQVS

-315 QIARKYYGNV
+315 QIARRYYGNV

-381 RKFESYREQRA
+381 RKFKSYREQRE